1 MTTTTTTPPSDVTAD
16 EFAERLFGA
25 ALGTMEIL
33 SVHLGDR
40 LGWYRALAEGGPA
53 SPEELVARAGGN
65 LRYAREWL
73 EQQAVYGILE
83 AADSGEGGADERRF
97 TLPPGAREVLTDTSS
112 LGYLGPLARMLVGS
126 AVQMPALLAA
136 YRHGGGVSWAQLGED
151 ARESQADMNRP
162 WFEREL
168 ARALQGVDTVDAV
181 LRRPG
186 ARIADIGC
194 GAGWSSIALSRAYP
208 QASVDGH
215 DVDAPSV
222 SLANTNAAAAGVASR
237 VTFSTGD
244 GGELAAEASYDAAFF
259 FECLHD
265 MPQPVAVLA
274 AARRAVKP
282 DGLVIVMD
290 EAVAERFAAPGDDL
304 ERLMYGFS
312 LLVCLP
318 DGMAHQPTAATG
330 TVMRLDTLRDYARQ
344 AGFRDVS
351 VLDIRDFGF
360 WRFYRLHQ

>member
-1 MTTTTTTPPSDVTAD
+1 
-16 EFAERLFGA
+16 
-25 ALGTMEIL
+25 MEIL
-33 SVHLGDR
+33 SVYLGDR

-53 SPEELVARAGGN
+53 SPGELVARAGGD

-83 AADSGEGGADERRF
+83 AEDGGGADERRF
-97 TLPPGAREVLTDTSS
+97 TLPPGAREVLTDTFS

-136 YRHGGGVSWAQLGED
+136 YRHGGGVSWAQLGDD

-168 ARALQGVDTVDAV
+168 AGALRSVDEVDAV

-186 ARIADIGC
+186 ASIADIGC
-194 GAGWSSIALSRAYP
+194 GAGWSSIALARAYP
-208 QASVDGH
+208 RASVGGY

-222 SLANTNAAAAGVASR
+222 SLANANAAAAGVASR
-237 VTFSTGD
+237 VTFSTDD
-244 GGELAAEASYDAAFF
+244 GGGLAAQATYDAAFF

-265 MPQPVAVLA
+265 MPQPVEVLA

-290 EAVAERFAAPGDDL
+290 EAVADRFAAPG
-304 ERLMYGFS
+304 EAEP
-312 LLVCLP
+312 V
-318 DGMAHQPTAATG
+318 HQPF
-330 TVMRLDTLRDYARQ
+330 Q
-344 AGFRDVS
+344 VS
-351 VLDIRDFGF
+351 VT
-360 WRFYRLHQ
+360 